1 MPHFTC
7 QSCFKICKS
16 SRGLAH
22 HISTIH
28 GMVAR
33 AEEPEALSRTE
44 ETEILPRTESV
55 SEEPNPVDINNMEV
69 DNLESEISFSTHVSS
84 SSMSYSMD
92 DADND
97 SGDNFVA
104 PRIELCESDELSDSI
119 DDSEQESDLDS
130 DTITISED
138 FENVS
143 EHSEEEPVSKIVLRN
158 EQGGWIIDSLE
169 ASNKWN
175 EFAREI
181 NYFHDKQSKNPY
193 FPWRGPEELWVTD
206 FLYRRAH
213 LSTQL
218 SNELLQ
224 NLGNDN
230 VKRPIQFRNVRE
242 LYDILDIAASSEIV
256 SI

>member
-1 MPHFTC
+1 MMPHFTC
-7 QSCFKICKS
+7 QSCFKVCKS

-22 HISTIH
+22 HISKIH

-33 AEEPEALSRTE
+33 VEEPEALSRTE
-44 ETEILPRTESV
+44 EPEILPRTESV
-55 SEEPNPVDINNMEV
+55 SEEQNPVDIDNMEV
-69 DNLESEISFSTHVSS
+69 DNLESEIPFSTHVSS
-84 SSMSYSMD
+84 SSMFSID
-92 DADND
+92 DGDND
-97 SGDNFVA
+97 SGDNLVA
-104 PRIELCESDELSDSI
+104 PRIELCESDELSDSN

-138 FENVS
+138 FENLS

-181 NYFHDKQSKNPY
+181 NYFKDKQSKNPY
-193 FPWRGPEELWVTD
+193 FPWRGPEELWITD

-213 LSTQL
+213 LSTKL
-218 SNELLQ
+218 SNEMLQ
-224 NLGNDN
+224 KLANDN
-230 VKRPIQFRNVRE
+230 IQFRNIRE
-242 LYDILDIAASSEIV
+242 LYDTLDIAVSSEIV